1 MYEQEAT
8 RLGDSMAVGDETIS
22 DARAIWDELRAYG
35 QSIVHAGFPALLIV
49 VGLAGG
55 GCEHE
60 AKQRKRKRNGDF
72 HSPLVTVRDASNVVL
87 SQNEC

>member
-1 MYEQEAT
+1 VHEQEAT
-8 RLGDSMAVGDETIS
+8 RLGDSQAVGEETIS
-22 DARAIWDELRAYG
+22 DALAIRDELRAYG

-60 AKQRKRKRNGDF
+60 AKQRKRKRSTDF
-72 HSPLVTVRDASNVVL
+72 HSLLLTVRDASSVVL
-87 SQNEC
+87 SQKER